1 MAIARALVND
11 PNIIFADDPTGAL
24 DSVTSAEIVAVLE
37 DLNRQGKTVIIMT
50 RDLTV
55 AKRCNRMI
63 TLSDGEMVEI

>member
-50 RDLTV
+50 HDLTV